1 MIQRI
6 GTMINLLTSL
16 NFIQLANKL
25 LEDLRMLQNFKFSL
39 IIVLKFHW
47 LILWE
52 LIISCLWYLNNPLK
66 FKKMITFSQIIH

>member
-39 IIVLKFHW
+39 IIVLKFH
-47 LILWE
+47 
-52 LIISCLWYLNNPLK
+52 
-66 FKKMITFSQIIH
+66 